1 MKVLFFAALRE
12 TMGQSELEILLEA
25 PTTVAALKSMIKL
38 PNGETLNAASRTQTI
53 MTAVDQE
60 MVDDS
65 ARVSVTSEVA
75 FFPPVTGG

>member
-1 MKVLFFAALRE
+1 
-12 TMGQSELEILLEA
+12 MGQSEIEILLEA

-38 PNGETLNAASRTQTI
+38 PNGETLNAASRAQTI

-65 ARVSVTSEVA
+65 AMVSVASEVA